1 MRADKEHISHW
12 REGLI
17 DPSLAMSHQ
26 NIGHRSKERCN
37 FSYKTMLIHRVY
49 SYFIINFGAKQETIA
64 QINAASKN
72 NGIFPGTCTFLAG
85 QYSVPLYV

>member
-26 NIGHRSKERCN
+26 NLGHRSKERCN
-37 FSYKTMLIHRVY
+37 LLYKTMLIHRVY
-49 SYFIINFGAKQETIA
+49 SYFNFGAKQEMIA
-64 QINAASKN
+64 QTNAASKN
-72 NGIFPGTCTFLAG
+72 MEFSQVPVHSWLQG